1 METAE
6 QIFSFVCGQSR
17 SFIADGAALPV
28 CQRCLGLY
36 LGAALTALWL
46 LGTGIWRRGLP
57 SWSVFLLNVAV
68 LIAAMLGGLHVIDP
82 GPLWRLAFGLW
93 TGHVATLWLAGAAV
107 HLSSLSRPDV
117 RAELPWRATDKVQGL
132 AFPVALAGLAALF
145 PILLPLGWSFWTATA
160 FLGAGVL
167 AATVLMAALAVVYCA
182 SRTWRSP
189 RLSKSS

>member
-57 SWSVFLLNVAV
+57 SWSVFLLNLDRACGDPVARGRRRASLV
-68 LIAAMLGGLHVIDP
+68 SVTTGCARRASVARHGQGPGLG
-82 GPLWRLAFGLW
+82 
-93 TGHVATLWLAGAAV
+93 
-107 HLSSLSRPDV
+107 LSRSPGGPCGPVPHPAATRLELLDGDRLPGCRRISSN
-117 RAELPWRATDKVQGL
+117 RAYGGSCGGVLRIAD
-132 AFPVALAGLAALF
+132 VAL
-145 PILLPLGWSFWTATA
+145 P
-160 FLGAGVL
+160 
-167 AATVLMAALAVVYCA
+167 
-182 SRTWRSP
+182 
-189 RLSKSS
+189 